1 MERIDF
7 LPHNLVEIDPKNFLS
22 EKKIPDWVIDSL
34 EKTPLVI
41 VRRGVIVDNKV
52 PVGVRGVK
60 REQRF
65 AGFILIDSAINII
78 TPTSLVNNS
87 WKKLS
92 EDRLELPAINALDKV
107 TKILK
112 DYNFGISGS
121 VGFELASG
129 QSTAKMSS
137 DLDLI
142 LYERLKM
149 SHEEAFDLLHKLNQF
164 GVHADF
170 QVVHGQKGFSLE
182 EFVNS
187 SSDTILIKTAN
198 GPILSNDP
206 WSEIEKD

>member
-1 MERIDF
+1 MGRIEF
-7 LPHNLVEIDPKNFLS
+7 LPHNLIKIDPKGFLS
-22 EKKIPDWVIDSL
+22 ENEIPDWVIDSL

-41 VRRGVIVDNKV
+41 VRRGEIIDNKV

-65 AGFILIDSAINII
+65 AGFILIDSVIDVL
-78 TPTSLVNNS
+78 TPQSLVNNS
-87 WKKLS
+87 WDKLS
-92 EDRLELPAINALDKV
+92 EDRFELPAIKALDQV
-107 TKILK
+107 SKILK
-112 DYNFGISGS
+112 DYNFGIGGS

-129 QSTAKMSS
+129 QATAKMTS

-142 LYERLKM
+142 WYESTRL
-149 SHEEAFDLLHKLNQF
+149 SHEEAFKLLKKLNQF

-187 SSDTILIKTAN
+187 SSDTILVKTAN